1 MTVRRIRKYGR
12 KYRRMALV
20 GLLIVLAGCGYSL
33 HPQSALPFH
42 EIAID
47 TVENRTTEPGLQ
59 DILHRAL
66 VEEFM
71 RQGIEVTPLS
81 KQRVSAVIRS
91 FDMPSLSEK
100 NDVSREYHIT
110 VSVDFTFV
118 GGDGQKTYLKNIG
131 APFMKPFAAS
141 DDMGRLL
148 AAKRIAE
155 EQTLQDV
162 VEQFIGAL
170 VYK

>member
-1 MTVRRIRKYGR
+1 MVRRSFRKYGR
-12 KYRRMALV
+12 IALV
-20 GLLIVLAGCGYSL
+20 GLLLVLAGCGYSM

-42 EIAID
+42 EIAVD
-47 TVENRTTEPGLQ
+47 TIENRTTEPGLQ

-81 KQRVSAVIRS
+81 KRRVSAVIRS

-100 NDVSREYHIT
+100 NDVSREYRIT
-110 VSVDFTFV
+110 VSVDFTVV
-118 GGDGQKTYLKNIG
+118 GEDGQKTYLKNIG
-131 APFMKPFAAS
+131 APFMKPFGAP
-141 DDMGRLL
+141 DDMGSLL

-162 VEQFIGAL
+162 AEQFIGAL

>member
-1 MTVRRIRKYGR
+1 MVRRSFRKYGR
-12 KYRRMALV
+12 IALV
-20 GLLIVLAGCGYSL
+20 GLLMVLAGCGYSM

-42 EIAID
+42 EIAVD
-47 TVENRTTEPGLQ
+47 TIENSTTEPGLQ

-81 KQRVSAVIRS
+81 KRRVSAVIRS

-100 NDVSREYHIT
+100 NDVSREYRIT
-110 VSVDFTFV
+110 VSVDFTVV
-118 GGDGQKTYLKNIG
+118 GEDGQKTYLKNIG
-131 APFMKPFAAS
+131 APFMKPFAAA
-141 DDMGRLL
+141 DDMGSLL

-155 EQTLQDV
+155 EQTLRDV
-162 VEQFIGAL
+162 AEQFIGAL